1 MTWGVCATGVFPQ
14 EFFGPKQMYRLRLR
28 RIWGN
33 GPILMFLMLNPSTA
47 DEAVNDPTVARCENR
62 AKLLGY
68 SGLTVCN
75 LFAFRATDPE
85 DMKAAA
91 DPVGPG
97 NDQAILSEA
106 DLAGKI
112 ICGWGVHGG
121 YRGRSAEVVSMLRA
135 AGHSLFCLGMTSSGE
150 PGHPLYLPYS
160 MEPRPFTFSYGDVK

>member
-1 MTWGVCATGVFPQ
+1 
-14 EFFGPKQMYRLRLR
+14 
-28 RIWGN
+28 
-33 GPILMFLMLNPSTA
+33 MFLMLNPSTA
-47 DEAVNDPTVARCENR
+47 DEAVNDLTVARCENR
-62 AKLLGY
+62 TKLLGY

-91 DPVGPG
+91 DPVGLG
-97 NDQAILSEA
+97 NDQSILSEA

-135 AGHSLFCLGMTSSGE
+135 AGHSLFYLGMA
-150 PGHPLYLPYS
+150 
-160 MEPRPFTFSYGDVK
+160 